1 MMVMFVMVGSAFAQ
15 ESKTVTF
22 DWTSESCRAQ
32 IGLGTYGTGLLTT
45 SSYDLKPDQAAIL
58 NGVQMYGTGSYTT
71 KGGYDA
77 TVGRMKISS
86 GDTFTV
92 ESTEEGWKIAK
103 VVMAASGTSLS
114 LSGTNVATGMLGS
127 QLSAQWPATMDE
139 SYALQDAEADPQQSV
154 QFVASATSYVG
165 VVTVTLVKKGG
176 PTPPAE
182 PEADYVFDCKAG
194 KSQFTYPLTI
204 ESTYSSYNAD
214 NGFYFGAGKGFT
226 LTSSAGKIT
235 KIMFK
240 AVGTDGV
247 ELTSFESGAYNG
259 VTLPT
264 MGTLDLATM
273 TWTGSEET
281 VTINAGGYPY
291 CYLTKVYVW
300 IEGGYVDQPV
310 WYDADY
316 AIDLTDTD
324 ETLGN
329 TKMTREQYP
338 ITVNYT
344 MSGDVTQGAFI
355 FSRMAPNTLTVK
367 STDGNLKKI
376 CLTPHVFN
384 PNNDLA
390 DIITALTATE
400 DTLDI
405 TDPNN
410 VIWEG
415 DAEEV
420 TFSCTNQLVVD
431 KVYAWIDG
439 GFKKAPIVSD
449 YHFDLTQLAGEDGN
463 QPIVDNPVTVTGVGA
478 ASAEYGAYGWY
489 GNMFTVS
496 TTETPITKITIENIL
511 SAQGE
516 NIAATSY
523 KNISAINGSGAKIGT
538 IDVTDPERLVWTPNE
553 GETITSVTFKNTSR
567 LGFYI
572 KDAYVDIE
580 GGKPAPE
587 PEGYTYKFTLGTDDA
602 EKAYGELEVTEG
614 DVTATGKYIAET
626 EKGAYIVTGRIASGT
641 SKLTLHS
648 DKGNIVK
655 VVYAGLRGLKDEDS
669 EFGGPDWAM
678 SNIISYASVT
688 DATGAKIGTF
698 DKDTYTWEGS
708 SSDVVLA
715 TSNMTFGFYVEKVYV
730 WFEEGEQEP
739 EGYDYKFVLANPD
752 AKKGSPATFGG
763 ENDITVDCYYGGK
776 PEAGAFVNG
785 YNSGNFRIIVHG
797 VEGKNIVKVQLAG
810 VSQNNPKNELTTV
823 LADLSSTPEGLDSLT
838 WTGNAPEVTIWL
850 NSMLGLNV
858 EKIYIWCGAPAL
870 DLGAD
875 YVFDLADAT
884 NMTQDG
890 ITVTAAKSGNYNL
903 TPNAGPTVSADRN
916 IRKIYLEGTEDIASD
931 VVSALKSMMYWKAV
945 PTWYPEDNM
954 WKGNT
959 NKVGF
964 HTNTKSGLVTRVHV
978 WADPKDEAQIDD
990 QTVYLAS
997 LTEDLEPYRVE
1008 VPTATETAYSL
1019 VEDQSDMGCPKRLNQ
1034 GAYTVT
1040 LRKADAEGN
1049 YRIVYCGYQL
1059 DAEANFVAEGAL
1071 FTVDG
1076 KLVRD
1081 AEGNAKYY
1089 IFTKDDEEYD
1099 IANGNSVYSFED
1111 IRETYDNLDREAVA
1125 EADAELLQQIDEA
1138 IASIADFRV
1147 FKDDYLEFSKPIS
1160 ALLDKAKVLKAGT
1173 TLWDGV
1179 LPFHG
1184 YIVSAQQD
1192 RTWYMW
1198 SKDGVLEF
1206 DNKYAETEEAD
1217 RAKYVIDIYE
1227 VDGKVVMQASDGMYV
1242 EQVYDQTFID
1252 DDAELGP
1259 NEPVHMTDDVTK
1271 AADFSVVRAT
1281 DVSESWD
1288 PLRYI
1293 IRNMSAIA
1301 NADGKS
1307 PAVLYLEAFW
1317 DYNISAMNISGK
1329 VYGSTEDTKDAFY
1342 FYQLPA
1348 PAVKPEFVSSDAP
1361 AEPVK
1366 SLSTITVTYT
1376 EEVQIANAAGVGLY
1390 KDGVDEALLNNIT
1403 MTVNPDDAHQV
1414 IITIDDAESLVSMDG
1429 AVAYTLEIA
1438 DGAIA
1443 NAADADVTADGV
1455 AIHFTIYDE
1464 TVGINGLGF
1473 DGKNGN
1479 LFNTAG
1485 QRVRKNTKGILIR
1498 EGVKVIRK

>member
-1 MMVMFVMVGSAFAQ
+1 MLRFTKSNWLTSLLMMVMFVMVGSAFAQ

-32 IGLGTYGTGLLTT
+32 IGLGTYGTGFLTT

-71 KGGYDA
+71 KGGYDVS
-77 TVGRMKISS
+77 VGRMKISS

-316 AIDLTDTD
+316 AFDLTDTD
-324 ETLGN
+324 ETLAS

-376 CLTPHVFN
+376 CLTPHVYN
-384 PNNDLA
+384 PNNVLA
-390 DIITALTATE
+390 DIIKDVLTASE
-400 DTLDI
+400 GTLDI

-420 TFSCTNQLVVD
+420 TFSCTNQLVVNA
-431 KVYAWIDG
+431 VYAWIDG
-439 GFKKAPIVSD
+439 GFKKGPIVSD

-602 EKAYGELEVTEG
+602 EKAYGALEVTEG
-614 DVTATGKYIAET
+614 DVTATGNYIAET
-626 EKGAYIVTGRIASGT
+626 EKGAYVANSRFGSPN
-641 SKLTLHS
+641 KLTLHS

-669 EFGGPDWAM
+669 EFGGPNWAI
-678 SNIISYASVT
+678 SNILSYASVT
-688 DATGAKIGTF
+688 DATGAEVGTF

-715 TSNMTFGFYVEKVYV
+715 TSDYNLGFYVEKVYV
-730 WFEEGEQEP
+730 WYE
-739 EGYDYKFVLANPD
+739 
-752 AKKGSPATFGG
+752 
-763 ENDITVDCYYGGK
+763 
-776 PEAGAFVNG
+776 
-785 YNSGNFRIIVHG
+785 
-797 VEGKNIVKVQLAG
+797 
-810 VSQNNPKNELTTV
+810 
-823 LADLSSTPEGLDSLT
+823 TPS
-838 WTGNAPEVTIWL
+838 
-850 NSMLGLNV
+850 
-858 EKIYIWCGAPAL
+858 L

-1040 LRKADAEGN
+1040 LRKADAEGS

-1081 AEGNAKYY
+1081 AEGIAKYY

-1301 NADGKS
+1301 NADGKA

-1485 QRVRKNTKGILIR
+1485 QRVRKNTKGVLIR

>member
-1 MMVMFVMVGSAFAQ
+1 
-15 ESKTVTF
+15 
-22 DWTSESCRAQ
+22 
-32 IGLGTYGTGLLTT
+32 
-45 SSYDLKPDQAAIL
+45 
-58 NGVQMYGTGSYTT
+58 MYGTGSYTT
-71 KGGYDA
+71 KGGYDVS
-77 TVGRMKISS
+77 VGRMKISS

-139 SYALQDAEADPQQSV
+139 SYALQDAEADPQQFV

-182 PEADYVFDCKAG
+182 PESDYVFDCKAG

-240 AVGTDGV
+240 AVGTDGT
-247 ELTSFESGAYNG
+247 ELTSFTEAANSWSAG

-264 MGTLDLATM
+264 MGTLDCATM

-316 AIDLTDTD
+316 AFDLTDTD
-324 ETLGN
+324 ETLKG

-344 MSGDVTQGAFI
+344 MSNDVTQGAF
-355 FSRMAPNTLTVK
+355 FFRFGQNLTVK

-384 PNNDLA
+384 PNNNLA

-400 DTLDI
+400 GTLDI

-420 TFSCTNQLVVD
+420 TFSSLSQLVVD

-439 GFKKAPIVSD
+439 GFKKAPIVAD
-449 YHFDLTQLAGEDGN
+449 YHFNLFDLAGEEAYTVKPIEQYPLTVTSTTGNVDAEKGAGMSGYNGLKFVSTDGN
-463 QPIVDNPVTVTGVGA
+463 IK
-478 ASAEYGAYGWY
+478 
-489 GNMFTVS
+489 
-496 TTETPITKITIENIL
+496 KITFDNIVPN
-511 SAQGE
+511 SDSQT
-516 NIAATSY
+516 AADLVNVWKASV
-523 KNISAINGSGAKIGT
+523 GT
-538 IDVTDPERLVWTPNE
+538 LDFTDPERVVWTGDAAEVAINHN
-553 GETITSVTFKNTSR
+553 GYASAFFIQ
-567 LGFYI
+567 
-572 KDAYVDIE
+572 DAYVDIE
-580 GGKPAPE
+580 GGHKDAPE
-587 PEGYTYKFTLGTDDA
+587 
-602 EKAYGELEVTEG
+602 V
-614 DVTATGKYIAET
+614 
-626 EKGAYIVTGRIASGT
+626 
-641 SKLTLHS
+641 
-648 DKGNIVK
+648 
-655 VVYAGLRGLKDEDS
+655 
-669 EFGGPDWAM
+669 
-678 SNIISYASVT
+678 
-688 DATGAKIGTF
+688 
-698 DKDTYTWEGS
+698 
-708 SSDVVLA
+708 
-715 TSNMTFGFYVEKVYV
+715 
-730 WFEEGEQEP
+730 EP
-739 EGYDYKFVLANPD
+739 EGYDYKFVFANPD
-752 AKKGSPATFGG
+752 AKKGSPATFG
-763 ENDITVDCYYGGK
+763 EEKDITVDCYYGGK

-810 VSQNNPKNELTTV
+810 VSQNNPKNELSLV

-884 NMTQDG
+884 DMTQDG

-978 WADPKDEAQIDD
+978 WADPKDEAQTDD

-1040 LRKADAEGN
+1040 LRKADAEGS

-1198 SKDGVLEF
+1198 SKDGALEF

-1281 DVSESWD
+1281 EVSESWD

-1307 PAVLYLEAFW
+1307 PAVLYLEGFW
-1317 DYNISAMNISGK
+1317 DYNISAYNISGK
-1329 VYGSTEDTKDAFY
+1329 VYGSTEEAKDAFY

>member
-1 MMVMFVMVGSAFAQ
+1 MMVMFAVCGSVYADKVVSFDFNDGDQFGVA
-15 ESKTVTF
+15 KDGVTF
-22 DWTSESCRAQ
+22 TGDDWMQYDGMGYYVSSSTTLTITAERA
-32 IGLGTYGTGLLTT
+32 IKSIVL
-45 SSYDLKPDQAAIL
+45 SNSP
-58 NGVQMYGTGSYTT
+58 GSYVATYVSSNWVVTGGTT
-71 KGGYDA
+71 TASDNNRTLTITPAAGS
-77 TVGRMKISS
+77 T
-86 GDTFTV
+86 TV
-92 ESTEEGWKIAK
+92 EIAVSTTLANIN
-103 VVMAASGTSLS
+103 T
-114 LSGTNVATGMLGS
+114 
-127 QLSAQWPATMDE
+127 
-139 SYALQDAEADPQQSV
+139 AE
-154 QFVASATSYVG
+154 
-165 VVTVTLVKKGG
+165 VTLEETPTP

-194 KSQFTYPLTI
+194 KSQFTYPLTLNA
-204 ESTYSSYNAD
+204 TYSDYNAD
-214 NGFYFGAGKGFT
+214 LGYYLGVGNGFT

-240 AVGTDGV
+240 AVDTDGA
-247 ELTSFESGAYNG
+247 ELTSFIETSSDWTKG
-259 VTLPT
+259 VYLPT

-273 TWTGSEET
+273 TWTGSEEA
-281 VTINAGGYPY
+281 VTINGGGYPY
-291 CYLTKVYVW
+291 CYLTKIYVW

-310 WYDADY
+310 WYGADY
-316 AIDLTDTD
+316 AFDLTDTD
-324 ETLGN
+324 ETLKG

-344 MSGDVTQGAFI
+344 MSGDVTQGAF
-355 FSRMAPNTLTVK
+355 FFRFGQNLTVK

-376 CLTPHVFN
+376 CLTPHVYN
-384 PNNDLA
+384 PNNVLA
-390 DIITALTATE
+390 KIITALTASE
-400 DTLDI
+400 GTLDI

-420 TFSCTNQLVVD
+420 TFSCTNQLVVNA
-431 KVYAWIDG
+431 VYAWIDG
-439 GFKKAPIVSD
+439 GFKKAPIVAD
-449 YHFDLTQLAGEDGN
+449 YHFNLFDLAGEEAYTVKPIEQYPLTVTSTTGNVDAEKGAAMTGYNGLKFVSTDGN
-463 QPIVDNPVTVTGVGA
+463 IKKITFDNIVPNSDSQTAADLVTVWQASVGTLD
-478 ASAEYGAYGWY
+478 
-489 GNMFTVS
+489 F
-496 TTETPITKITIENIL
+496 
-511 SAQGE
+511 
-516 NIAATSY
+516 
-523 KNISAINGSGAKIGT
+523 
-538 IDVTDPERLVWTPNE
+538 TDPERVVWTGDAAEVAINH
-553 GETITSVTFKNTSR
+553 K
-567 LGFYI
+567 GFPSAFFI
-572 KDAYVDIE
+572 QDAYVDIE
-580 GGKPAPE
+580 GGHKDAPEVE

-602 EKAYGELEVTEG
+602 EKAYGALEVTEG
-614 DVTATGKYIAET
+614 DVTATGKYIDAT
-626 EKGAYIVTGRIASGT
+626 EKGAFIIAGRMASGT

-655 VVYAGLRGLKDEDS
+655 VVYAGVRGLKEEDS
-669 EFGGPDWAM
+669 EFGGPDWAI
-678 SNIISYASVT
+678 SNVISFASVT
-688 DATGAKIGTF
+688 DATGTEIGTF

-715 TSNMTFGFYVEKVYV
+715 TSDMTYGFYVEKVYV

-739 EGYDYKFVLANPD
+739 EGYDYKFVFANPD
-752 AKKGSPATFGG
+752 AKKGSPATFG
-763 ENDITVDCYYGGK
+763 EEKDITVDCYYGGK

-785 YNSGNFRIIVHG
+785 FNSSNFRIIVHG
-797 VEGKNIVKVQLAG
+797 VEGKNITKIQLAG
-810 VSQNNPKNELTTV
+810 VSVNNPTNELSK
-823 LADLSSTPEGLDSLT
+823 LLGKLSSTPAGIDTLT
-838 WTGNAPEVTIWL
+838 CVWKGNAPEVTIWQ
-850 NSMLGLNV
+850 NDRNGFYV

-875 YVFDLADAT
+875 YVFDLDLADAT
-884 NMTQDG
+884 DMTQDG

-978 WADPKDEAQIDD
+978 WADPKDEAQTDD

-1111 IRETYDNLDREAVA
+1111 IRKTYDNLDREAVA

-1147 FKDDYLEFSKPIS
+1147 FKDDFLAFSKPIS

-1301 NADGKS
+1301 NADGKA

-1329 VYGSTEDTKDAFY
+1329 IYGSTEDTKDAFY

-1403 MTVNPDDAHQV
+1403 MTVNPEDAHQV

-1485 QRVRKNTKGILIR
+1485 QRVRKNTKGVLIR

>member
-1 MMVMFVMVGSAFAQ
+1 MLRFTKSNWLTSLLMMVMFAVCGSVYADKVVSFDFNNGDQFGVA
-15 ESKTVTF
+15 KDGVTF
-22 DWTSESCRAQ
+22 TGDDWMQYDGIGYYVNSSTTLTITAERA
-32 IGLGTYGTGLLTT
+32 IKSIVLSH
-45 SSYDLKPDQAAIL
+45 SS
-58 NGVQMYGTGSYTT
+58 GSYIGDFRQDNWVVSGGTT
-71 KGGYDA
+71 
-77 TVGRMKISS
+77 MSS
-86 GDTFTV
+86 EDKKSLTITPAAGSTTV
-92 ESTEEGWKIAK
+92 ELSITTEAININ
-103 VVMAASGTSLS
+103 T
-114 LSGTNVATGMLGS
+114 
-127 QLSAQWPATMDE
+127 
-139 SYALQDAEADPQQSV
+139 AE
-154 QFVASATSYVG
+154 
-165 VVTVTLVKKGG
+165 VTLEET

-310 WYDADY
+310 WYGADY
-316 AIDLTDTD
+316 AFDLTDTD
-324 ETLGN
+324 ETLKG

-344 MSGDVTQGAFI
+344 MSNDVTQGAF
-355 FSRMAPNTLTVK
+355 FFRFGQNLTVK

-384 PNNDLA
+384 PDNDLA

-400 DTLDI
+400 GTLDI

-420 TFSCTNQLVVD
+420 TFSCTNQLVVNA
-431 KVYAWIDG
+431 VYAWIDG
-439 GFKKAPIVSD
+439 GFKKGPIVSD

-587 PEGYTYKFTLGTDDA
+587 PEGYTYKFALGTDDA
-602 EKAYGELEVTEG
+602 EQAGQAISMTEG
-614 DVTATGKYIAET
+614 NVTATGKYIAAT
-626 EKGAYIVTGRIASGT
+626 EKGAYIAAGRFASGT

-669 EFGGPDWAM
+669 EFGGPDWAI
-678 SNIISYASVT
+678 SNILSYASVT
-688 DATGAKIGTF
+688 DATGAEIGTF

-730 WFEEGEQEP
+730 WYEEGEQEP

-776 PEAGAFVNG
+776 PEVGAFVNG

-875 YVFDLADAT
+875 YVFDLDLADAT
-884 NMTQDG
+884 DMTQDG

-931 VVSALKSMMYWKAV
+931 VVSAVKSMMYWKAV

-1081 AEGNAKYY
+1081 AEGNAQYY

-1301 NADGKS
+1301 NADGKA

-1443 NAADADVTADGV
+1443 NATDADVTADGV

-1485 QRVRKNTKGILIR
+1485 QRVRKNTKGVLIR